1 MTGSFCN
8 ARACAWTLFVCLAG
22 CAPTKIVA
30 LTAAIP
36 ISASPNVPL
45 EVTTRSSGVR
55 DPLRVPNSNVGFAGL
70 EESLGHAVASAV
82 APWAEAHRH
91 ERPDGWQLIVE
102 LIEARVDRSDE
113 RLEVVVGTR
122 ATLRARLGNVYLA
135 QTQVHCKQ
143 SGLVVPSQATPIFYD
158 CLVELGHDLNGWLGG
173 VTP

>member
-1 MTGSFCN
+1 MT
-8 ARACAWTLFVCLAG
+8 ARACAWTLLVCLSG
-22 CAPTKIVA
+22 CAPTKVVS
-30 LTAAIP
+30 LTNAIP
-36 ISASPNVPL
+36 ISVSPNVPL

-55 DPLRVPNSNVGFAGL
+55 DPVRVPGSTVAFAGL
-70 EESLGHAVASAV
+70 EESLGHAVASSV
-82 APWAEAHRH
+82 APWAEAHRS

-113 RLEVVVGTR
+113 RLEVVVGAR

-143 SGLVVPSQATPIFYD
+143 SGLVVPSLATPVFYD
-158 CLVELGHDLNGWLGG
+158 CLLDLGHDLNGWLGG